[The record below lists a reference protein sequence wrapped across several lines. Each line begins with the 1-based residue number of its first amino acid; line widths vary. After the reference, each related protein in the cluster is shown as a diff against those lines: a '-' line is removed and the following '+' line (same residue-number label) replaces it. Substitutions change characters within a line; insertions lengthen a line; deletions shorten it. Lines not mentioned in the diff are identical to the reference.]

1 MRRSLLF
8 FYKKN
13 KDTNMLKNKKETI
26 SAVTL
31 AAIVFTAVII
41 KSNTM
46 NQILRMKWKNSK
58 NFYVPIQYSAYTCA
72 CGLTL
77 LVEIFDW

>member
-1 MRRSLLF
+1 
-8 FYKKN
+8 
-13 KDTNMLKNKKETI
+13 MLKNKKETI

-46 NQILRMKWKNSK
+46 NQILRMK
-58 NFYVPIQYSAYTCA
+58 
-72 CGLTL
+72 
-77 LVEIFDW
+77 